1 MLRREQFY
9 HCVKAESGQARN
21 CFKWQ
26 RRAIAIRSSAGDRN
40 VFRGR
45 QRPGQEHPT
54 HEGIFARNIAY
65 MRIPLPKPVLRP
77 GSCYALHGMES
88 SSSLPAST
96 DVLLVGAGI
105 MSATLATFLQMLSPS
120 LRITVVDALDQPA
133 VESSDAWNNAG
144 TGHAALCELNY
155 TPESADGGISIH
167 RAVKINEQFQ
177 QSRQFWAALV
187 ERGVIADP
195 KQFIRRVPH
204 MSFVSGPA
212 AVSFLQR
219 RYAAMQASPLFS
231 EMIYSDDPAVLREWI
246 PLMMDG
252 RKADEPVAATRADE
266 GTDLNFGALTRM
278 LLASLQAAGTNL
290 VMQHRVR
297 SLTQLPD
304 SRWYVD
310 VENLNSRARSRVTA
324 RFIFLGAGGGA
335 LPLLQASGIPE
346 GRGYGGFPVSGQW
359 LRCTNRK
366 VIERHAAKV
375 YGKPAIG
382 APPMSVP
389 HLDTRVIDGK
399 RELLFGPFAGFS
411 TKFLKNGSFADL
423 PKSIGTGNLVSML
436 GAGATNFDLT
446 KYLIGQVMQS
456 QGDRI
461 NALRDFVPTARGE
474 DWRLEIAGQ
483 RVQIIKPD
491 KNKGGRLEFG
501 TEIVRSADGSLA
513 ALLGASP
520 GASTAV
526 SIILELITQE
536 LPVLERSE
544 SSTETLR
551 ELVPSFG
558 ESLLQNAGL
567 REQQRKRTAEL
578 LQLHG
583 S

>member
-1 MLRREQFY
+1 MQEQ
-9 HCVKAESGQARN
+9 
-21 CFKWQ
+21 
-26 RRAIAIRSSAGDRN
+26 
-40 VFRGR
+40 
-45 QRPGQEHPT
+45 
-54 HEGIFARNIAY
+54 
-65 MRIPLPKPVLRP
+65 
-77 GSCYALHGMES
+77 
-88 SSSLPAST
+88 SSLPAST

-105 MSATLATFLQMLSPS
+105 MSATLGMMLQMLSPS
-120 LRITVVDALDQPA
+120 LHMTVVDALGEA
-133 VESSDAWNNAG
+133 ATESSAAWNNAG

-155 TPESADGGISIH
+155 TPEAADGSVSID

-177 QSRQFWAALV
+177 HSRQFWAALV
-187 ERGVIADP
+187 ERGVVADAR
-195 KQFIRRVPH
+195 QFIQPVPH
-204 MSFVSGPA
+204 MSFVSGA
-212 AVSFLQR
+212 APVDFLRR
-219 RYAAMQASPLFS
+219 RYAAMQTNPLFAG
-231 EMIYSDDPAVLREWI
+231 MTYTDDPAVLRNWV

-252 RKADEPVAATRADE
+252 RDANEPVAATRADE
-266 GTDLNFGALTRM
+266 GTDLNFGALTR
-278 LLASLQAAGTNL
+278 LLLTSLQAKGASVVTR
-290 VMQHRVR
+290 QRVR

-304 SRWYVD
+304 RRWYVE
-310 VENLNSRARSRVTA
+310 VEDLLTKRRSRITT

-359 LRCTNRK
+359 LRCTNRE

-423 PKSIGTGNLVSML
+423 PKSIGTGNLISML
-436 GAGATNFDLT
+436 GAGATNIGLT
-446 KYLIGQVMQS
+446 KYLMGQVMQS
-456 QGDRI
+456 PGDRV
-461 NALRDFVPTARGE
+461 NALRDFVPTVRAE
-474 DWRLEIAGQ
+474 DWTLEIAGQ

-526 SIILELITQE
+526 SIMLELITKGT
-536 LPVLERSE
+536 PVLSAGE
-544 SSTETLR
+544 SSADALR

-558 ESLLQNAGL
+558 ESLLKNASL
-567 REQQRKRTAEL
+567 REQQRARTAEL
-578 LQLHG
+578 LHLNAN
-583 S
+583 